1 MYKVKFIAPCTVSVH
16 PPLSLVKYLD
26 HFGKNNLHMID
37 TPNIPHINNT
47 LPKNHLLHMI
57 ETLGGGLWDK
67 DVHGES
73 FRRLVRPDWVD
84 CVSGEAYS
92 S

>member
-1 MYKVKFIAPCTVSVH
+1 MSVH

-26 HFGKNNLHMID
+26 HFAKNYLLHMIE
-37 TPNIPHINNT
+37 TPNIPLIENT

-73 FRRLVRPDWVD
+73 FRRLVRPDRVD
-84 CVSGEAYS
+84 CVRGEACNS
-92 S
+92 TELMHSHLLQ